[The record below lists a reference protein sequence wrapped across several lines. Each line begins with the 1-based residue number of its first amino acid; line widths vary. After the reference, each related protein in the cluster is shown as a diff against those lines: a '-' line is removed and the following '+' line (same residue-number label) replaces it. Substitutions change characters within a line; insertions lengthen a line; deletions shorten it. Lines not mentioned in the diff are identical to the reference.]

1 MRNEKLHHHAETWHR
16 NSHYSMQI
24 VGGLVFVTNP
34 AADVSDREAALS
46 YGAQFVGA
54 GGLVHLHKLLT
65 SCDVEAFR

>member
-1 MRNEKLHHHAETWHR
+1 MKSYTETLR
-16 NSHYSMQI
+16 PDTVILSHYSMQI

>member
-1 MRNEKLHHHAETWHR
+1 MNSYTETLR
-16 NSHYSMQI
+16 PDTVVLSHYSMQI